1 MKLLLIEDD
10 KRLSEHLTQNLK
22 DHGFLALNLYTN
34 DEISNILKSNLV
46 FDFIL
51 MDRLL
56 NNFDTKTIL
65 PLLRQKW
72 PSAPI
77 IVLSAINSP
86 NERTDVIN
94 LGADDY
100 IGKPFSSQ
108 ELIARMKALLRRS
121 ANPVG
126 NYIHVGNVVIDF
138 MGRVISVGSK
148 TENLPSRE
156 FTVLRTLAIDPNR
169 IWSKDDLLDYVWG
182 HTAHVETNVVESTI
196 ANIRKKLEELGATIT
211 IKNLR
216 NAGYWIAK

>member
-10 KRLSEHLTQNLK
+10 ERLSEHLIQNLK
-22 DHGFLALNLYTN
+22 DHGFLALNLRN
-34 DEISNILKSNLV
+34 QNEISSVLKSNSV
-46 FDFIL
+46 VDFIL

-56 NNFDTKTIL
+56 NTFDTKTIL
-65 PLLRQKW
+65 PQLRQKW
-72 PSAPI
+72 PSAPV

-108 ELIARMKALLRRS
+108 ELIARMKALLRRTAS
-121 ANPVG
+121 PIG
-126 NYIHVGNVVIDF
+126 NYIHVGNVVIDS
-138 MGRVISVGSK
+138 MGHLISVDNKAES
-148 TENLPSRE
+148 LPSRE
-156 FTVLRTLAIDPNR
+156 FTVLRTLATDPNR

-182 HTAHVETNVVESTI
+182 HAVNVETNVVESTI
-196 ANIRKKLEELGATIT
+196 ANIRKKLDDLGATIT